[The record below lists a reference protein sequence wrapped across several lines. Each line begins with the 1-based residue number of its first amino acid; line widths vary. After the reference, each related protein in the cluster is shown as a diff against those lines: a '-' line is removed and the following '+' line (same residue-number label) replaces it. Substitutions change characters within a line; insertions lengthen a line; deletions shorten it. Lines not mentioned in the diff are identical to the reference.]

1 MVRAMS
7 NKKKE
12 EIMRRRHIIAAI
24 IAIII
29 ITLLHLWI
37 VVWWFILG
45 WLFIALLMWII
56 DWLTGADL
64 YGNPHEDEESDVSKT
79 LWDIFTLHEFMDHR
93 K

>member
-1 MVRAMS
+1 MVMAMS

-12 EIMRRRHIIAAI
+12 EIMRRRHVIAAI

-29 ITLLHLWI
+29 VTLLHLWI

>member
-1 MVRAMS
+1 MS

-64 YGNPHEDEESDVSKT
+64 YGNPLLLYTTYKP
-79 LWDIFTLHEFMDHR
+79 
-93 K
+93 

>member
-1 MVRAMS
+1 MGFLVHLNVQLIFYNLS
-7 NKKKE
+7 L
-12 EIMRRRHIIAAI
+12 ICLFG
-24 IAIII
+24 AIII
-29 ITLLHLWI
+29 
-37 VVWWFILG
+37 
-45 WLFIALLMWII
+45 WII